1 MPLTA
6 IVATHYRFPAS
17 SHRLTTSKGIKL
29 SLGLGN
35 RMESQI
41 VVPNEE
47 GEKQWNVCRFVAD
60 S

>member
-6 IVATHYRFPAS
+6 IVATHYRS
-17 SHRLTTSKGIKL
+17 SEQSCSTTSKGIKM

-41 VVPNEE
+41 VVL
-47 GEKQWNVCRFVAD
+47 Q
-60 S
+60 